1 MANENTTIAE
11 LQQKI
16 AQLEQYNSEH
26 SESGYDQL
34 ISLTLAQLVN
44 IRDKE
49 RALHGS
55 EECASFSG
63 NVGTNSTAYFVSKEI
78 TSPFSVSE
86 LEATFDTVPSG
97 GTAPRVYFL
106 VANDNAQDASGFNLL
121 SDYSQASY
129 FTGNGQRIK
138 AIINPKEFRSAN
150 SSQYLKVYI
159 VNSDS
164 TNSYNLNARI
174 TIKVYPQIT
183 QSIS

>member
-1 MANENTTIAE
+1 MNTTIEE
-11 LQQKI
+11 LQKKI
-16 AQLEQYNSEH
+16 AELEQYQSEH
-26 SESGYDQL
+26 SASGYDQL
-34 ISLTLAQLVN
+34 VALTPAQVVN

-55 EECASFSG
+55 EECVSFSG
-63 NVGTNSTAYFVSKEI
+63 TVGINATSYFVSKEI

-86 LEATFDTVPSG
+86 LEAVFDAVPSG
-97 GTAPRVYFL
+97 GKAPQVYFL
-106 VANDNAQDASGFNLL
+106 VANDNAEDASGFNLL

-138 AIINPKEFRSAN
+138 ASINPKEFRNAN

-159 VNSDS
+159 VNSDG

-174 TIKVYPQIT
+174 HIKVYPQIP
-183 QSIS
+183 QSTS